1 MLNFRHASA
10 LAVDALEYLVSPPSG
25 VAFPW
30 WPKFNAL
37 LGGLRMHEMTL
48 LCAPTGA
55 GKTQLLA
62 NIACQMWLQK
72 VGTFVAPV
80 ETGDVDFL
88 VRMFSV
94 LESRDWNTGKAHNV
108 EAVKI
113 LLDKYAEA
121 LKTNPLYIATYDN
134 RVEVE
139 EMVKL
144 IEFNHQQNGVKVFL
158 LDNLNFFLNVTSS
171 ALEKAEMDNAV
182 HEFVMLTKRIPVHII
197 LVVHPRKTDGGRVL
211 SEFDIKG
218 SSTAVQECANVLLW
232 NRPDKDDKSL
242 MKTDRE
248 AVFRKIRRMGF
259 NVGVPH
265 HFAYRGG
272 RFEEFSL

>member
-1 MLNFRHASA
+1 GKATPDGGETRYFSASA

-94 LESRDWNTGKAHNV
+94 LE
-108 EAVKI
+108 
-113 LLDKYAEA
+113 
-121 LKTNPLYIATYDN
+121 
-134 RVEVE
+134 
-139 EMVKL
+139 
-144 IEFNHQQNGVKVFL
+144 
-158 LDNLNFFLNVTSS
+158 
-171 ALEKAEMDNAV
+171 
-182 HEFVMLTKRIPVHII
+182 
-197 LVVHPRKTDGGRVL
+197 
-211 SEFDIKG
+211 
-218 SSTAVQECANVLLW
+218 
-232 NRPDKDDKSL
+232 
-242 MKTDRE
+242 
-248 AVFRKIRRMGF
+248 
-259 NVGVPH
+259 
-265 HFAYRGG
+265 
-272 RFEEFSL
+272 